1 MAKRGFLAIVLHS
14 HLPYVIG
21 HGTWPHGT
29 EWLYEA
35 ASETYIPLYKITK
48 RLLNEGLRAGFTVGI
63 TPVLAEQLKDDRF
76 KSGFPEYLKNKIES
90 ARDDEKYFSSSGH
103 LQKAK
108 LAYMWASYYED
119 ILKIFNEINEDIPQA
134 FAHLQEEGA
143 IEIITSG
150 ATHGYFPLIS
160 RDESIR
166 GQVLEGRRTTE
177 KIFGKKPKGIWP
189 PELAYRPSYN
199 WKPPVGGKER
209 MRKGLE
215 EIYKEEGIEY
225 FLIDHHLLKGG
236 KAIGTYLSLFEGLK
250 ILWDR
255 FKSQYKEL
263 EVKETTPLRPYFVVS
278 TGKHK
283 GAATFTREPQTALQ
297 VWSRD
302 TGYPGDFAYLEFHKK
317 HFPGGHRYWRITGR
331 NVDLAEKDEYRPD
344 WAEKA
349 LEAHSSH
356 FVSLLQ
362 QIIWE
367 SEVEDGIIV
376 APYDAE
382 LFGHWWF
389 EGPEWLYR
397 VVKKLNDAG
406 NIESITLGEYH
417 DRFPPEI
424 AISIPEGSWGEGGF
438 HWVWLNEW
446 TEWTWKRI
454 YEMEDIFFDL
464 MGEYKNS
471 DVGFKRIMKQF
482 ARELLLL
489 QSSDWQFLITTWSA
503 RDYAENRF
511 AEHYDYCKNLGRI
524 ARGYLSSKK
533 LKDEDKEY
541 LEKLEKMDNLFEDVE
556 PVEWTKGG

>member
-1 MAKRGFLAIVLHS
+1 
-14 HLPYVIG
+14 
-21 HGTWPHGT
+21 
-29 EWLYEA
+29 
-35 ASETYIPLYKITK
+35 
-48 RLLNEGLRAGFTVGI
+48 
-63 TPVLAEQLKDDRF
+63 
-76 KSGFPEYLKNKIES
+76 
-90 ARDDEKYFSSSGH
+90 
-103 LQKAK
+103 
-108 LAYMWASYYED
+108 
-119 ILKIFNEINEDIPQA
+119 
-134 FAHLQEEGA
+134 
-143 IEIITSG
+143 
-150 ATHGYFPLIS
+150 
-160 RDESIR
+160 
-166 GQVLEGRRTTE
+166 
-177 KIFGKKPKGIWP
+177 
-189 PELAYRPSYN
+189 
-199 WKPPVGGKER
+199 
-209 MRKGLE
+209 
-215 EIYKEEGIEY
+215 
-225 FLIDHHLLKGG
+225 
-236 KAIGTYLSLFEGLK
+236 
-250 ILWDR
+250 
-255 FKSQYKEL
+255 
-263 EVKETTPLRPYFVVS
+263 
-278 TGKHK
+278 
-283 GAATFTREPQTALQ
+283 
-297 VWSRD
+297 
-302 TGYPGDFAYLEFHKK
+302 
-317 HFPGGHRYWRITGR
+317 
-331 NVDLAEKDEYRPD
+331 
-344 WAEKA
+344 
-349 LEAHSSH
+349 
-356 FVSLLQ
+356 
-362 QIIWE
+362 
-367 SEVEDGIIV
+367 VEDGIIV

-471 DVGFKRIMKQF
+471 NAGFKRIMKQF